1 MTTFSTCQN
10 TLPDPHNQFSEAG
23 GGTYNAVYGPG
34 YASVKLSSE
43 QKIMNTRT
51 NSGRL
56 ISRSV
61 SGHKWNINIS
71 YNPMTREEFEPVYS
85 FIAQQ
90 KTNMT
95 PFFVSLPQYRV
106 PRDPAFAAYVA
117 NDTENLQAFP
127 QTLGDGNTPID
138 TFAGA
143 TSIMVIDR
151 FGDGASGSYHW
162 FTYGSAKPGDLF
174 TITDP
179 GDSNHSKIYQVTR
192 VETNDIQISGATAP
206 AIDQQRVHFTPPLQ
220 RAITYGTSRFINFH
234 NPKFRVILASDI
246 VEYSLN
252 TNNLYSFSLKLEE
265 ALI

>member
-1 MTTFSTCQN
+1 MATYTTYQN
-10 TLPDPHNQFSEAG
+10 TLPDPYNQFSEAG
-23 GGTYNAVYGPG
+23 GGTYNTVLGAG

-61 SGHKWNINIS
+61 SGHKWNIDIS

-90 KTNMT
+90 KTAMT

-106 PRDPAFAAYVA
+106 PRDPTFAAYVA
-117 NDTENLQAFP
+117 SDTTNLQAAREYVVDVAVP
-127 QTLGDGNTPID
+127 K
-138 TFAGA
+138 FAGA
-143 TSIMVIDR
+143 TSIMVVDKYTTTN
-151 FGDGASGSYHW
+151 ANEYHW
-162 FTYGSAKPGDLF
+162 FTRGSAKPGDLF

-179 GDSNHSKIYQVTR
+179 GDSNHSKVYQVTR
-192 VETNDIQISGATAP
+192 VETNNIYLSGAAV
-206 AIDQQRVHFTPPLQ
+206 AEDEQRVHFTPPLQ
-220 RAITYGTSRFINFH
+220 RSITHGVSRYINFH